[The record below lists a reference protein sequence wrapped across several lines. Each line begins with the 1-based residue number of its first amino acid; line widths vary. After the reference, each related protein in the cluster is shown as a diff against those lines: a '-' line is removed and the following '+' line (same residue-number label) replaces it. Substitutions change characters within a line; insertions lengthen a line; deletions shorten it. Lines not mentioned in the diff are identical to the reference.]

1 MTACY
6 ARAER
11 MAIGLPIHNALRNVR
26 RYQQVLRVLARHGF
40 GSFVQETGLDRLV
53 ERGRHLFGGE
63 VSPTA
68 HLTAPERVR
77 RAMEELG
84 PTFIKLGQIL
94 STRRDLVPD
103 EWAEEF
109 CHLQDSVPPVDYK
122 LIRACLDE
130 DLGEEIET
138 LFRSIDE
145 TPLAAASMAQ
155 VHAAE
160 LADGRRVVLKV
171 LRPGLHDI
179 VAADMEALRFIAHH
193 VEERF
198 KNLGFS
204 PVAAVDEFARQLR
217 KELDLTHEGRAT
229 DRLRAAFAED
239 PHVGFPEVHWPAST
253 KSVLT
258 LERIEGTP
266 LSRVDIASIPEADR
280 KAAVNHGAR
289 AVLRQ
294 CLELGFFH
302 ADPHPGNLFV
312 QPGGRMVFID
322 LGMTGQVEPST
333 RHLIAKLVH
342 GAAVGDVE
350 EVASAALAIG
360 DVDPMQ
366 VNERQLRQDIQEIV
380 SLFQDVPLERFN
392 LAQLLEL
399 FFGALRRHHVRVPA
413 DLALLIK
420 ALGSIEG
427 VGKMLDPSFDMVAY
441 VRPYIERILLER
453 SSPLALARRMRD
465 TSIAYA
471 ELAESLPGE
480 VSDLLTRLRRNRL
493 AINLEHRGLGHVTL
507 VLEHASRNIAFALV
521 IAALLVCAALLI
533 HAAREGY
540 TFYILGICGFVMA
553 GLLGLLMLRANHRF
567 SRRNLTPK

>member
-1 MTACY
+1 
-6 ARAER
+6 

-26 RYQQVLRVLARHGF
+26 RYQQVLRVLIRYGF
-40 GSFVQETGLDRLV
+40 GGFVQETGLDRLV
-53 ERGRHLFGGE
+53 DRGRQLFGGE
-63 VSPTA
+63 VVPSA

-103 EWAEEF
+103 EWSAEF
-109 CHLQDSVPPVDYK
+109 THLQDSVPPVDYS
-122 LIRACLDE
+122 LIRARLDE
-130 DLGEEIET
+130 ELGPELTT
-138 LFRSIDE
+138 LFRAIDE
-145 TPLAAASMAQ
+145 QPLAAASMAQ

-160 LADGRRVVLKV
+160 LADGTRVVLKV

-179 VAADMEALRFIAHH
+179 VEADMEALRFIAHQ

-198 KNLGFS
+198 RNLGFS
-204 PVAAVDEFARQLR
+204 PVAAVEEFARQLR
-217 KELDLTHEGRAT
+217 KELDLTHEGRST
-229 DRLRAAFAED
+229 DRLRTAFADD
-239 PHVGFPEVHWPAST
+239 PTVGFPEVHWPATT
-253 KSVLT
+253 KNVLT
-258 LERIEGTP
+258 LQRIEGVP
-266 LSRVDIASIPEADR
+266 LSRADRESIPLDDR
-280 KAAVNHGAR
+280 KAAVDHGAR

-312 QPGGRMVFID
+312 QPGGKLIFID
-322 LGMTGQVEPST
+322 MGMTGQVEPAT
-333 RHLIAKLVH
+333 RHLIAKIVH

-350 EVASAALAIG
+350 EVARAAMAIG
-360 DVDPMQ
+360 DVDPTEI
-366 VNERQLRQDIQEIV
+366 NERQLRQDVQEMV
-380 SLFQDVPLERFN
+380 GTFHDVPLERFN

-399 FFGALRRHHVRVPA
+399 FFAALRRQHVRVPA

-427 VGKMLDPSFDMVAY
+427 VGKMLDPEFDMVSY
-441 VRPYIERILLER
+441 VRPYIERILLEQ

-465 TSIAYA
+465 TAIGYA

-493 AINLEHRGLGHVTL
+493 AINLEHRGLTHVTL
-507 VLEHASRNIAFALV
+507 VIEHASRNIAFALV
-521 IAALLVCAALLI
+521 IAALLICSSVLI
-533 HAAREGY
+533 HAAKEGY
-540 TFYILGICGFVMA
+540 ALHILGVCGFILA
-553 GLLGLLMLRANHRF
+553 GMLGLVMLRANRVF
-567 SRRNLTPK
+567 SKRNLTGK